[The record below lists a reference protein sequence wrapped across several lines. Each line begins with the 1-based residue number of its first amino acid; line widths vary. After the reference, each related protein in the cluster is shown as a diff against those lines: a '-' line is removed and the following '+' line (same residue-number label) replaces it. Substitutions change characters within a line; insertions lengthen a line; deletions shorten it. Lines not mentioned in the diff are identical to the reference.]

1 MRKSLV
7 ALAVFAMLGGGC
19 GKDDN
24 DNGTGPSN
32 ATIALV
38 TATANPDQVG
48 AVATADPNFPFAIA
62 WSTQVKESAGVAAT
76 VTQIAVVLV
85 DTKLI
90 LNGPSLSAIG
100 STSLPA
106 NGTLN
111 FPLSLAYSLPGG
123 GRLAVVSIIVDLTD
137 SKGNRLQ
144 AAAQLRIL

>member
-7 ALAVFAMLGGGC
+7 ALAVVSLLGGC
-19 GKDDN
+19 GKNNN
-24 DNGTGPSN
+24 DSGTSPSA

-48 AVATADPNFPFAIA
+48 ARATADPNFPYQISWA
-62 WSTQVKESAGVAAT
+62 TQVKESAGVAAT

-85 DTKLI
+85 NTKLI
-90 LNGPSLSAIG
+90 LTGANLAALG
-100 STSLPA
+100 STSLAA
-106 NGTLN
+106 NGTLS
-111 FPLSLAYSLPGG
+111 FPLTLTYSLPGG

-137 SKGNRLQ
+137 SKGNRIQ

>member
-7 ALAVFAMLGGGC
+7 ALAVIALLGGC
-19 GKDDN
+19 GKNNN
-24 DNGTGPSN
+24 DSGTGPN
-32 ATIALV
+32 AATIALV

-48 AVATADPNFPFAIA
+48 ARATSDPNFPYQIS

-85 DTKLI
+85 DKKVI
-90 LNGPSLSAIG
+90 LAGPNLAALG
-100 STSLPA
+100 STSLAA
-106 NGTLN
+106 NGTLS
-111 FPLSLAYSLPGG
+111 FPLTLAYSLPGG

-137 SKGNRLQ
+137 SKGNRIQ